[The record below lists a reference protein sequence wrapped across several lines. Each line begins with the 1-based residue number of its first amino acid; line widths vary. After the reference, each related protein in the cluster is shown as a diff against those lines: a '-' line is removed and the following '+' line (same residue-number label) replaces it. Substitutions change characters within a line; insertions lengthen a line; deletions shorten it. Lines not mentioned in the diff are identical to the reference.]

1 MQHTAKSPTL
11 VKTTDIPI
19 VNAINSFFQRRSDV
33 AWLFCRLLI
42 PNDITRHNTSKFN
55 SILMKK
61 EKLLEADDTS
71 RLQNKHNNK
80 SSLIKNLIAYKTK

>member
-11 VKTTDIPI
+11 VKTTDFPI
-19 VNAINSFFQRRSDV
+19 VNAINSFFQHRSDGV
-33 AWLFCRLLI
+33 WLFCRFI
-42 PNDITRHNTSKFN
+42 PNDITWHNTSKFN
-55 SILMKK
+55 SILVKK

>member
-1 MQHTAKSPTL
+1 MQRTAKSPTL
-11 VKTTDIPI
+11 VKTTDIPM

-33 AWLFCRLLI
+33 AWLFCRLI
-42 PNDITRHNTSKFN
+42 TNDITRHNTSKFN
-55 SILMKK
+55 SILVKK

>member
-1 MQHTAKSPTL
+1 MHHTAKLPTL

-19 VNAINSFFQRRSDV
+19 VNTINSFFQHRSDV
-33 AWLFCRLLI
+33 VRLFCRLIL
-42 PNDITRHNTSKFN
+42 NDITQHNTSKFN
-55 SILMKK
+55 SILVKK